1 MNFNKF
7 KKIMSYCKQYGGAT
21 LDGFGRVVKFDSGY
35 QVAYTDHAVKGRKA
49 VRGMLSNI
57 VDTALQSAHYAGLWV
72 ETGYTY
78 IVDTVHVDSLDLA
91 LSLARKYNQLSIWD
105 WANSK
110 CIYVE
115 AKNE

>member
-1 MNFNKF
+1 MNFKKF
-7 KKIMSYCKQYGGAT
+7 KKAMSYCKQYGGAT
-21 LDGFGRVVKFDSGY
+21 LDGFGKVVKFDSGY

-57 VDTALQSAHYAGLWV
+57 VDTALQSAHYAGLWI
-72 ETGYTY
+72 ENDY
-78 IVDTVHVDSLDLA
+78 IYIDNSVHVDSLEMA
-91 LSLARKYNQLSIWD
+91 LSLARKYNQLSVWD

-115 AKNE
+115 AQNE

>member
-1 MNFNKF
+1 M
-7 KKIMSYCKQYGGAT
+7 IA
-21 LDGFGRVVKFDSGY
+21 
-35 QVAYTDHAVKGRKA
+35 AYTDHAVKGRKA

-78 IVDTVHVDSLDLA
+78 IDNSVHVDSLA
-91 LSLARKYNQLSIWD
+91 LSLARKYTQLSIWD

>member
-1 MNFNKF
+1 MNFKKF
-7 KKIMSYCKQYGGAT
+7 KKVMSYCRQYGGAT
-21 LDGFGRVVKFDSGY
+21 LDGFGKVVKFDSGY

-57 VDTALQSAHYAGLWV
+57 VDS
-72 ETGYTY
+72 
-78 IVDTVHVDSLDLA
+78 VHVDSLDLA

-105 WANSK
+105 WKNSK

-115 AKNE
+115 AQNE